1 MTSVD
6 GFSVTLRR
14 KSCSHAG
21 NVLTQS
27 WNVLH
32 VVGCGVT
39 SMGLF
44 EVGGSEHRTSVA
56 VSRST
61 VTGIASMSGRVSAN
75 VLLFETARKRRAYMI
90 WAGRYF
96 QEDLV
101 PVVAVEDTC

>member
-61 VTGIASMSGRVSAN
+61 VTGIASDVYLQMCCSLRLRGSV
-75 VLLFETARKRRAYMI
+75 AR
-90 WAGRYF
+90 
-96 QEDLV
+96 
-101 PVVAVEDTC
+101 T